1 MAEIDFDN
9 IIYLKKKNIKKLR
22 YEFDQLKNDIELNKE
37 FYENCLKIEFE
48 KNHKLKNL
56 IKDISKN
63 LSTFILD
70 SENQLIYIQKI
81 SIENKSLID
90 QNNRLKIKEKNLY
103 LTIAIAFIFFT
114 ILYFYLLSINKF
126 IQLRF

>member
-1 MAEIDFDN
+1 MTEIDFEN
-9 IIYLKKKNIKKLR
+9 IICFKKTNIKKLR
-22 YEFDQLKNDIELNKE
+22 YEFDQLKNDIELNKD

-63 LSTFILD
+63 LSNFILD

-90 QNNRLKIKEKNLY
+90 QNNRLKIKEKIFY
-103 LTIAIAFIFFT
+103 LTIAIAFIFNYIIF
-114 ILYFYLLSINKF
+114 LF
-126 IQLRF
+126 IKYK

>member
-1 MAEIDFDN
+1 MTEIDFDN
-9 IIYLKKKNIKKLR
+9 IICFKKKNIKKLR

-81 SIENKSLID
+81 SIENKSLIN
-90 QNNRLKIKEKNLY
+90 QNNRLKIKEKIFY
-103 LTIAIAFIFFT
+103 LTIAIAFIFNYIIF
-114 ILYFYLLSINKF
+114 LF
-126 IQLRF
+126 IKYK